1 MPTDNTLARQA
12 LALVQRTG
20 EPQVLGELDGDTYV
34 EIPALV
40 ARLGSDGNTVDIVG
54 LRAGWEGTPVARLI
68 GVGHILASR
77 DAEIA
82 ARDVLIANLQVQLAA
97 ASTAAEALAPAPETP
112 VSVNTIGCP
121 FCDDN
126 TRRPGQSISR
136 HIYLAHRGSYD
147 AWKATGS
154 PTRPTLVTVADWA
167 APDWE
172 AGLQMGK
179 EDAMGDAGII
189 PGVAP

>member
-68 GVGHILASR
+68 GAGHLLASR

-82 ARDVLIANLQVQLAA
+82 ARDALIADLQAQLAA
-97 ASTAAEALAPAPETP
+97 APASALASETP
-112 VSVNTIGCP
+112 VSVNTVGCP
-121 FCDDN
+121 FCEDN
-126 TRRPGQSISR
+126 TRRHGQSISR
-136 HIYLAHRGSYD
+136 HVYLAHRGSYD
-147 AWKATGS
+147 AWKAVGR
-154 PTRPTLVTVADWA
+154 PTRPTVVTVADWA

-172 AGLQMGK
+172 AALQTGK
-179 EDAMGDAGII
+179 EYSMGDAGIT